1 MRNARLQKEE
11 KEGVLDKKS
20 TFKGKGGGQDFF
32 FSRRKARIW
41 IRKSHLQRKWRKPV
55 LIRAHHFNLEGLE
68 INGLVGLSREHNAGE

>member
-32 FSRRKARIW
+32 
-41 IRKSHLQRKWRKPV
+41 
-55 LIRAHHFNLEGLE
+55 
-68 INGLVGLSREHNAGE
+68 

>member
-32 FSRRKARIW
+32 QQKEGQDLDKEKSLAKEMEEACTNQSPSFQFGRAGNKWARR
-41 IRKSHLQRKWRKPV
+41 
-55 LIRAHHFNLEGLE
+55 
-68 INGLVGLSREHNAGE
+68 LVAGT